1 MGETSPERP
10 TFFSVSPST
19 GVANVS
25 PGGASQ
31 LACLPAALV
40 PWKSARL
47 LCCLT
52 LCGRQLLTLAQA
64 FWKEG
69 KDPGACKAR
78 EANVKHIWSQR
89 KERCVSKI
97 RMILCG

>member
-10 TFFSVSPST
+10 TFSSVSPST
-19 GVANVS
+19 RVANVS

-31 LACLPAALV
+31 LARLPAASV
-40 PWKSARL
+40 PWNSARL

-64 FWKEG
+64 FWKKG
-69 KDPGACKAR
+69 KDSGACKAR
-78 EANVKHIWSQR
+78 GGNVKHIRSQC
-89 KERCVSKI
+89 KEKCVSKI